1 MRPDS
6 LPWIFTGG
14 FGAFAIL
21 VAAAETAGLG
31 PLPTT
36 ALLLAGTVAAI
47 AWTGTIRTGL
57 PLPAAGMAAGIAWTG
72 GAFLLALPGI
82 LFDAAL
88 DGLAL
93 LIGTALGIGLLA
105 AGRAQA
111 APPRG
116 AAAAVMTAALF
127 LLAAANLGAAG
138 RVLGLLLGLAPLPA
152 TGLALAAL
160 LVVFLPGG
168 AAADTNR
175 RTAQYIVALLAIL
188 VPVIVVGARF
198 TGMPVPQIALVELM
212 RRILET
218 ERAAGPDAVSFLHGQ
233 DPLGLLLLA
242 GSMALGLIALPA
254 LTGPGGDGAR
264 VRARWGFLFG
274 AVLLATIPV
283 HAALMRS
290 EIDGNVLGRTVAA
303 LPVWVGEWSRPDR
316 GLIAVCD
323 QPGAPRCQGAAG
335 NADGLIQAGELRLRP
350 DVVLL
355 AAADLGTLPPVL
367 TALIAAG
374 VLAAGLATAGTGLR
388 SMPFRAAG
396 GRLWLI
402 GGGLL
407 AAALAAADVASP
419 FRLALFA
426 FVLAGAALGPR
437 AFVRGDGSDGASVLA
452 GAAACMALVGVC
464 EFAGPAVHAALGD
477 LAPLAGRDG
486 RLVALPFGYDNI
498 AFGILGALVAWV
510 VARFAG
516 DGIRRP

>member
-36 ALLLAGTVAAI
+36 ALLLAGTVAGVTWAGL
-47 AWTGTIRTGL
+47 ARPGL

-82 LFDAAL
+82 LFGAAL

-111 APPRG
+111 ETARG
-116 AAAAVMTAALF
+116 AAATVMTLALL
-127 LLAAANLGAAG
+127 LLAAANLGAVA
-138 RVLGLLLGLAPLPA
+138 RVLELLLGLGHLPA

-160 LVVFLPGG
+160 LVVFLPAG
-168 AAADTNR
+168 AAADGNR

-188 VPVIVVGARF
+188 VPVVVVGARF

-218 ERAAGPDAVSFLHGQ
+218 ERAAGPGAASFLHGQ

-242 GSMALGLIALPA
+242 GSMTLGLIALPA
-254 LTGPGGDGAR
+254 LTGPGGEGAR
-264 VRARWGFLFG
+264 GRARWGLLFG

-303 LPVWVGEWSRPDR
+303 LPVWVGAWSQADR

-323 QPGAPRCQGAAG
+323 QPGAPRCEGAAG
-335 NADGLIQAGELRLRP
+335 NADGLVQAGELRLQP

-388 SMPFRAAG
+388 SMPFAAAG
-396 GRLWLI
+396 GRTWLVI
-402 GGGLL
+402 GAVL
-407 AAALAAADVASP
+407 AAALAAAAIASP

-426 FVLAGAALGPR
+426 FVLAGSALGPR
-437 AFVRGDGSDGASVLA
+437 AFAGRGGTDSAGILA
-452 GAAACMALVGVC
+452 GAAVCIALVGAF
-464 EFAGPAVHAALGD
+464 EFAGPSMHAALGE
-477 LAPLAGRDG
+477 LAPLAVRDG
-486 RLVALPFGYDNI
+486 RQVALPFGYDNI
-498 AFGILGALVAWV
+498 AFGILGALAGSVAGFA
-510 VARFAG
+510 ARRV
-516 DGIRRP
+516 RRP